1 MLRAAALVMTSMLA
15 VPLASRA
22 DESCPWINAA
32 TVAGI
37 MGGAAQSKVVF
48 KPGANRDGVC
58 EFTETEDR
66 SPYTVRVEVA
76 TAADA
81 AAQVSKLAAKCG
93 SKPAALHG
101 IGNEAVT
108 CSTRKDEV
116 AIGRVRDRTFVIRL
130 HTNAHGSSRKD
141 LAEKAASVAEQVAG
155 NLY

>member
-1 MLRAAALVMTSMLA
+1 MTSMLA

-93 SKPAALHG
+93 SKPAALYG
-101 IGNEAVT
+101 IGNEALT

>member
-1 MLRAAALVMTSMLA
+1 MLA
-15 VPLASRA
+15 ATRLAIFALAACLACSA
-22 DESCPWINAA
+22 GESCPWINSA

-37 MGGAAQSKVVF
+37 MGSTAQTKSTF
-48 KPGANRDGVC
+48 KPGANGDGVC
-58 EFTETEDR
+58 EFTGTEDR
-66 SPYTVRVEVA
+66 SPYTVRVEVT

-141 LAEKAASVAEQVAG
+141 LAEKAARVAEQVAG

>member
-1 MLRAAALVMTSMLA
+1 
-15 VPLASRA
+15 
-22 DESCPWINAA
+22 
-32 TVAGI
+32 
-37 MGGAAQSKVVF
+37 MGSTAQTKSTF
-48 KPGANRDGVC
+48 KPGANGDGVC
-58 EFTETEDR
+58 EFTGNGSR
-66 SPYTVRVEVA
+66 SPYALRIEVA

-116 AIGRVRDRTFVIRL
+116 AVGRVRDRAFVIRL